1 MPTSALIKLGAF
13 IALGLALVW
22 FARDWRVTHEQLA
35 TEKAAKAQIVQAY
48 TDSVRSKD
56 EALRRLD
63 DEVRH
68 TQVAL
73 AQANKAEARARE
85 RAQVLGADVARLARA
100 HPDVSTYLATP
111 IPAAL
116 LERLRN
122 GTSPDSDD
130 EDRGPGGAPR
140 SEPSDAG
147 ARAPVDGK

>member
-1 MPTSALIKLGAF
+1 MPINLAVRLGAVVAVF
-13 IALGLALVW
+13 LAAVW
-22 FARDWRVTHEQLA
+22 FLRDWRVTHEQLA
-35 TEKAAKAQIVQAY
+35 TAKAAQAQIVQAY

-68 TQVAL
+68 TQAAL

-85 RAQVLGADVARLARA
+85 RAQVLGADVARVARA

-122 GTSPDSDD
+122 GAGPDSDD
-130 EDRGPGGAPR
+130 EDRGPGSAPR
-140 SEPSDAG
+140 SEPADAG
-147 ARAPVDGK
+147 TRAPAVRR